1 LFRGVCE
8 GWGVVKKKLWRAQ
21 GCLLRQWGVGN
32 GQWEEEEGEAE
43 GMGVRGFSAGRQGRG
58 EDAGG
63 ECA

>member
-1 LFRGVCE
+1 M
-8 GWGVVKKKLWRAQ
+8 KKKLWRAQ

-32 GQWEEEEGEAE
+32 GQWEEEEERGR
-43 GMGVRGFSAGRQGRG
+43 GGVGVRGLVAGRRGRG